1 MVTFHHMVII
11 IGRKKEIEI
20 FPQKF
25 MSSLPRFDFEL
36 RVNIVLKEDDICK
49 KSITKVNY
57 VIC

>member
-1 MVTFHHMVII
+1 MVTFHQIVII
-11 IGRKKEIEI
+11 IGKKELEI